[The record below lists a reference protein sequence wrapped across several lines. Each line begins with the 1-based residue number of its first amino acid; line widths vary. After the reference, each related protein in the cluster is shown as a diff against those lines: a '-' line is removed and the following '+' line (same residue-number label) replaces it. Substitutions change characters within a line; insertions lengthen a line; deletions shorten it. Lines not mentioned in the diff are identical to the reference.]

1 MLEAENRHESL
12 VIFAVKSEYKAEE
25 VNRGVILEKYIPDF
39 PPPNNTFYMC
49 C

>member
-39 PPPNNTFYMC
+39 PPPK
-49 C
+49 